1 MGGWGR
7 FIVFLQVEMPESYV
21 EAFLSIDNLDKS
33 IIACV
38 AGKEFA
44 NPDMIKMVKAGI
56 PVLSTPE
63 PGGGCSRHH
72 VPAPDAGKGA
82 RSQSVG

>member
-21 EAFLSIDNLDKS
+21 EAFLSIDNLDKP

-38 AGKEFA
+38 AGKMFA
-44 NPDMIKMVKAGI
+44 LVDTIKMENEPFI
-56 PVLSTPE
+56 IVLN
-63 PGGGCSRHH
+63 
-72 VPAPDAGKGA
+72 
-82 RSQSVG
+82 